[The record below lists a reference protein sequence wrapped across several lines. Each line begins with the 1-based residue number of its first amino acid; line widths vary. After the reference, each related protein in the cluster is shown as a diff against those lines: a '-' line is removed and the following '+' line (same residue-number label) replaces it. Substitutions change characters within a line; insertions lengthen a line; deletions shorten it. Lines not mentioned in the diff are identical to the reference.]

1 MLVLTG
7 CTPSAAAEG
16 KARLFR
22 KEADVAQ
29 RSASFL
35 RKELQES
42 VDRNLDLD
50 GERDAAA
57 KARDEA
63 VGKSPVFCQV
73 SWYLLR
79 VS

>member
-1 MLVLTG
+1 MLTG

-29 RSASFL
+29 RTASFL

-42 VDRNLDLD
+42 VDRVLDLE

-57 KARDEA
+57 KAWDEA
-63 VGKSPVFCQV
+63 VGKSLALCRVTGHLP
-73 SWYLLR
+73 R